1 MHQTLPSQKP
11 VNPLQKILPE
21 MPLIKMPFPFP
32 SRPGLAVFLFAFL
45 LPLQIR
51 GQTVVLDSDGDGL
64 LDAWELQ
71 HFGALN
77 HPEGA
82 PHLDPDGDTC
92 PNLKES
98 RDGTDPNDRADFL
111 QMAGT
116 ILKPG
121 EMVISW
127 NTRLGKRYQIEI
139 SNDLRT
145 WRPVRNGADTT
156 PLNWFGTGGQL
167 TVDFSDPDAP
177 VTRGGVTREVWHHGN
192 RNGSIAALRRHIRP
206 DPGAAETP
214 ADGIEW
220 RASLKGPSNY
230 GDHYG
235 TRWRGFIVPEHTGV
249 HNFYIAGRHQCEFW
263 IDTSGNPEDG
273 AGLQRRCWL
282 HNPDLTEEE
291 DWDYL
296 ASHGVSDTQKSIDLR
311 LTAGRRYYFE
321 IYHSHNAQW
330 DHLAVG
336 WELDNSGRISVVPGN
351 CLEPYGDFLSGQDY
365 SDNNVPALLD
375 SGERKFVR
383 VATFG
388 PLSPLAL
395 DADGDRVTD
404 DIENILDGY
413 QFFRP
418 QSARPGSPDGE
429 SLTRAGQASPPDDLI
444 TVEVSDDTGRENN
457 GTSADGIPR
466 SKNVARI
473 LLKRSGSLAPQ
484 NIIFSLNGPA
494 DPRSKG
500 TPGKNDYVLE
510 LPNGTPL
517 TRDLL
522 SGSYIATLPF
532 GGTEVAVEIRP
543 LPDEVVEYPEEL
555 NLVLSPS
562 GGNYAVGNPSRGTAD
577 LVDARDDP
585 EFNKYYIG
593 SFSRDPA
600 ASMPTS
606 ATGSTLLVLNGSNTV
621 ATINDYFENLS
632 SSQTNTHVH
641 KASLAGITYTSG
653 PVVESITQDG
663 TENGIPLL
671 GPVSNYTYRIE
682 PRGAFSVQDIIDS
695 LEYDNP
701 KQGAPPGTTPLY
713 NNKHTVNNGGGE
725 IWAIYQRRPASE
737 LSPEE
742 GGRIPPAPPVE
753 PIDPDAEQD
762 KLRREVTR
770 FLTQATFGPTE
781 ADIEELLFEVIQT
794 HGGDRIAAY
803 DAWLTEQWALPQT
816 LVRDLAH
823 AMDMQ
828 EFTWRGYFDSERNS
842 AASPPPVAPGNWP
855 SWPSQDISRFDS
867 LDSSTWQVPDA
878 DFPMTGAQENA
889 LDNILG
895 SPSHQNR
902 RRAQWTIMAN
912 ARDQLRQR
920 VGFALS
926 EITVISESVAQLRS
940 HHIGMARWADM
951 LAENADDHFR
961 ELIEDVSY
969 SPVMGKYLSHLQ
981 NSSETSSG
989 VPPDENYAREIM
1001 QLFTI
1006 GLFELWDD
1014 GFVKLDPVRFNLIPT
1029 YDNNDIRELARV
1041 MTGMSWSTNSAL
1053 HTNWDSPSLNRNNPP
1068 LGWYD
1073 DSAGN
1078 SWYSSRY
1085 NYPMAFYADRHDKGS
1100 KTIVGGVV
1108 ISNNG
1113 TADGRYRN
1121 EGDKDLRDVHNLLA
1135 GTQLN
1140 TSTKSFAPTW
1150 SSDPRVNHQ
1159 TTPVFI
1165 SYRLIQRL
1173 VTSNPSGPYLYRVS
1187 RAWRET
1193 NGQLDKVV
1201 RAILLDP
1208 EARNLNLSE
1217 RNPEYGRKKEPIIAW
1232 IQALR
1237 AVGGRSRI
1245 TFDGSVIPGDPI
1257 RLPLQDYVGTLNPT
1271 SSGDLRNFD
1280 YSASAAASFE
1290 GMVSYGP
1297 DGRMIAVGPGTFAR
1311 LPGTSYRIQ
1320 NLDNGG
1326 SSALGQTPLNA
1337 PSVFNWFL
1345 PGYKPGG
1352 LLGSYGKVA
1361 PEFQILTESSALQNI
1376 NIYWQS
1382 HYNDN
1387 GWGAGTVGGNNAN
1400 SDLAGY
1406 GTQRRYNNGSTV
1418 YTDDN
1423 IIPDYYA
1430 WINRYRNYQA
1440 DPGNSTND
1448 ELEVDQQLV
1457 DDLDDLLLAGR
1468 LKLLHTINP
1477 NDDGPPVQQ
1486 GALTHYPGRNPR
1498 ETLLHYLTDTWRD
1511 TDDWQILN
1519 KVRSAFYLILSSPE
1533 YLIQK

>member
-1 MHQTLPSQKP
+1 M
-11 VNPLQKILPE
+11 LQLF
-21 MPLIKMPFPFP
+21 LTKMPSRFP
-32 SRPGLAVFLFAFL
+32 SPRGSAILFCASL
-45 LPLQIR
+45 LPFQLQ
-51 GQTVVLDSDGDGL
+51 GQAVQLDSDSDGL
-64 LDAWELQ
+64 LDAWEIQ

-77 HPEGA
+77 HPDGA
-82 PHLDPDGDTC
+82 ANLDPDEDNCT
-92 PNLKES
+92 NLKES
-98 RDGTDPNDRADFL
+98 RDGTDPNDQEDCLRTANTL
-111 QMAGT
+111 LT
-116 ILKPG
+116 PG
-121 EMVISW
+121 ELVISW
-127 NTRLGKRYQIEI
+127 NTRPGKRYQIEI
-139 SNDLRT
+139 SDDLRT
-145 WRPVRNGADTT
+145 WKPVSNATGTT
-156 PLNWFGTGGQL
+156 PLNWFGTGGPL
-167 TVDFSDPDAP
+167 TVDLSNSKAP
-177 VTRGGVTREVWHHGN
+177 SVRGAVTREIWYHGTS
-192 RNGSIAALRRHIRP
+192 NGSIRALRRHIKPQP
-206 DPGAAETP
+206 DAAETP

-220 RASLKGPSNY
+220 RDSLKGPSNQ
-230 GDHYG
+230 GDSYG
-235 TRWRGFIVPEHTGV
+235 TRWRGFIVPERSGV

-263 IDTSGNPEDG
+263 LDTTGDPDDG
-273 AGLQRRCWL
+273 IGLQKRCWL
-282 HNPDLTEEE
+282 YNQDLTGEE

-296 ASHGVSDTQKSIDLR
+296 ASHGATDTQKSAELK

-321 IYHSHNAQW
+321 IYHNHNAQW

-336 WELDNSGRISVVPGN
+336 WEFENNGTISVIPGD
-351 CLEPYGDFLSGQDY
+351 CLEPVEDFVSSRGY
-365 SDNNVPALLD
+365 SDNNVTELLARD
-375 SGERKFVR
+375 ERKFAR
-383 VATFG
+383 VKTFG

-395 DADGDRVTD
+395 DADGDRVAD
-404 DIENILDGY
+404 EIENTLNGY
-413 QFFRP
+413 QFFRSE
-418 QSARPGSPDGE
+418 SARPGTPDGE
-429 SLTRAGQASPPDDLI
+429 SLTRAGQASPPADII
-444 TVEVSDDTGRENN
+444 TVEVADDTGRENN
-457 GTSADGIPR
+457 GISADGIPR
-466 SKNVARI
+466 VKNVARV
-473 LLKRSGSLAPQ
+473 LLRRSGSLAPQ
-484 NIIFSLNGPA
+484 NIVFSLHGPA

-500 TPGKNDYVLE
+500 TPGKRDYVVE
-510 LPNGTPL
+510 LPSGNLMTADPANGL
-517 TRDLL
+517 
-522 SGSYIATLPF
+522 YMATLPF
-532 GGTEVAVEIRP
+532 GSTEVAIEIRP
-543 LPDEVVEYPEEL
+543 LQDEIVEYPEEL
-555 NLVLSPS
+555 NLTLETST
-562 GGNYAVGNPSRGTAD
+562 GNYTIGTPSQGSAD

-606 ATGSTLLVLNGSNTV
+606 ATGSTLLVLNGSNTI

-632 SSQTNTHVH
+632 SNQTNTHVH

-653 PVVESITQDG
+653 PIVESITEDG
-663 TENGIPLL
+663 TEDGTPLL
-671 GPVSNYTYRIE
+671 GPISKYTYRIE

-701 KQGAPPGTTPLY
+701 KQEAPPGTTPLY

-742 GGRIPPAPPVE
+742 GGRIPSTPLIE
-753 PIDPDAEQD
+753 PIDPDTERD

-781 ADIEELLFEVIQT
+781 ADIEELLFEVIET
-794 HGGDRIAAY
+794 HGGDRIAAF
-803 DAWLTEQWALPQT
+803 DSWLTEQWALPQT

-828 EFTWRGYFDSERNS
+828 EFTWRGYFDPGRNG
-842 AASPPPVAPGNWP
+842 AATPPPVAPGNWP
-855 SWPSQDISRFDS
+855 SWQSQDISRFDS
-867 LDSSTWQVPDA
+867 LDRTTWQSPDA

-895 SPSHQNR
+895 SPAHHNR

-926 EITVISESVAQLRS
+926 EITVISENVAQLRS

-961 ELIEDVSY
+961 ELIEDVTY

-981 NSSETSSG
+981 NSSEASSG

-1014 GFVKLDPVRFNLIPT
+1014 GFVKLDPVQFNLIPT
-1029 YDNNDIRELARV
+1029 YDNNDIKELARV

-1053 HTNWDSPSLNRNNPP
+1053 HTNWDNPNLVRHDPPS
-1068 LGWYD
+1068 GWYD
-1073 DSAGN
+1073 DAAGN
-1078 SWYSSRY
+1078 TWYSSRY
-1085 NYPMAFYADRHDKGS
+1085 NYPMTFYDDRHDRGN

-1108 ISNNG
+1108 ISNN
-1113 TADGRYRN
+1113 AAANGRYQN

-1140 TSTKSFAPTW
+1140 TTPKSFAPTW
-1150 SSDPRVNHQ
+1150 SGDPTVNHQ
-1159 TTPVFI
+1159 NTPAFI

-1187 RAWRET
+1187 RTWRET
-1193 NGQLDKVV
+1193 NGQLDQVV

-1208 EARNLNLSE
+1208 EARNLSISE
-1217 RNPEYGRKKEPIIAW
+1217 NNPEYGRKKEPIIAW

-1245 TFDGSVIPGDPI
+1245 TFDGTVIPGDPI
-1257 RLPLQDYVGTLNPT
+1257 LLPTQNHVGTLAPT
-1271 SSGDLRNFD
+1271 SAADLRTYD
-1280 YSASAAASFE
+1280 YPAGSLASFE
-1290 GMVSYGP
+1290 GMVNYGP
-1297 DGRMIAVGPGTFAR
+1297 DGRMIPTTPGKFAR
-1311 LPGTSYRIQ
+1311 LPATSYRLQ

-1326 SSALGQTPLNA
+1326 TSSLGQTPLNA

-1376 NIYWQS
+1376 NVYWQS

-1387 GWGAGTVGGNNAN
+1387 GWSATTVGGNNDN
-1400 SDLAGY
+1400 SARAGY
-1406 GTQRRYNNGSTV
+1406 GTQRQYGNGSTT

-1423 IIPDYYA
+1423 IIPNYYA
-1430 WINRYRNYQA
+1430 WINRYRNYRV
-1440 DPGNSTND
+1440 DPGNAIDD
-1448 ELEVDQQLV
+1448 ELETDLQLI

-1468 LKLLHTINP
+1468 LKLLYALDTR
-1477 NDDGPPVQQ
+1477 DDGAPVQQ
-1486 GALTHYPGRNPR
+1486 GSLLHYPGRNPR

-1519 KVRSAFYLILSSPE
+1519 KIRNAFYLIVSSPE